1 MLAFLTLRFD
11 VAFYGVL
18 GASLPWSADA
28 ERVYSPFDLVRRVG
42 GIQDEFDVLGHK
54 DVPTE
59 EVC

>member
-1 MLAFLTLRFD
+1 MLR
-11 VAFYGVL
+11 
-18 GASLPWSADA
+18 ASLPWYADA